1 MRPRFGPRKPHPV
14 PGVRPDTS
22 NPTAPFCGSEGP
34 ACGLPST
41 SEALCHRPL
50 AGRQR
55 SRMGCRYRHS
65 LWGCLLRRLRHEP
78 VSPLTLTALSLG
90 PFSGWRPARESLTAM
105 EPKPPVPVSSTK
117 RDYKRTKSES
127 QAVSRQSPQGTL
139 ALART
144 ESSPICRG
152 AGAPRFGAGLWQRTV
167 LNQLRNS
174 CRNA

>member
-90 PFSGWRPARESLTAM
+90 PFSGWRPARKSLTAM
-105 EPKPPVPVSSTK
+105 EPKPPVPVSSTRK
-117 RDYKRTKSES
+117 HHRRTKSES
-127 QAVSRQSPQGTL
+127 QDFFFVPILFLLFSGPPPNSLCHFPR
-139 ALART
+139 ART
-144 ESSPICRG
+144 AHRVCTAASMATEGC
-152 AGAPRFGAGLWQRTV
+152 
-167 LNQLRNS
+167 
-174 CRNA
+174 